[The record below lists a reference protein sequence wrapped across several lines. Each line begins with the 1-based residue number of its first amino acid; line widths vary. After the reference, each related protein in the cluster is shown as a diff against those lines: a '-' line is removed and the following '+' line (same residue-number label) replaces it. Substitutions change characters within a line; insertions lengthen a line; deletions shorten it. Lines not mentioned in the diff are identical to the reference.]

1 MNRCIDESVG
11 LKLYAYE
18 TGVLSEAESEQFE
31 LHLLEC
37 KYCNDRARAMA
48 RESRVIRHDPE
59 VRQAIARL
67 AQPEPTS
74 WYRSRI
80 GRTALGLAALLVL
93 LVAKPWKFDM
103 GGSDDVQAAGDRLII
118 LRFDNVD
125 TSETHDRDGDIIA
138 NLLNTD
144 LVTSVSS
151 PVVSDQRVQDILK
164 RLRHESGDSNEPASN
179 LQIAR
184 EADARWLL
192 TGRILQSQPVYVI
205 TVEMVEVTSG
215 NAVAS
220 RRLDG
225 WPEATLFS
233 LADSLSVLVRSDL
246 NMTTVSSAVGY
257 RSVTEVTTS
266 SAEAYRHYL
275 DGLDYYSQYYLRE
288 ATASFKQAIALDS
301 TFAMAYYYLSRLES
315 RRYLESAVRFSSR
328 ATEKERLYIA
338 SLQGSAD
345 NDIDLAMSKL
355 EELVAK
361 YPEEKE
367 AWLLLAQYAFV
378 KLRYEDVTRFAK
390 RAIALDPL
398 FKNPYNLLACSYH
411 ETGLVD
417 SSEWAADAY
426 VALAPDEPLPYHL
439 RGWLQARQGHLQE
452 AIESYDRALAI
463 KRDFLSFSTLLAKGM
478 AFAYLRNYDS
488 AQAIFDEV
496 AQSDIKGARSSART
510 AMALIPLL
518 QGDFGRAH
526 QLLDDGI
533 AADRLEQALAGSTGD
548 QDYKHYL
555 LATISI
561 AEGDLPTALQQTREA
576 LDVFNQVYPSE
587 RLAYRYYL
595 IQMLADNR
603 QWVEARTILDSL
615 KPDTDAPSIGGTA
628 YWYADGCIKRAEE
641 NLEEARASYERASS
655 ELSGFH
661 IEFMLARTLIDL
673 EDYDRAVEVLGRQVM
688 DYSMPKLRLPIWAVE
703 THYLLAVACEATGRD
718 DRAVE
723 QLREFLSYWGEAGK
737 DMPLV
742 ADARSRLARLT
753 VNP

>member
-1 MNRCIDESVG
+1 MNRCLDESVG

-37 KYCNDRARAMA
+37 KYCNERAQAMA
-48 RESRVIRHDPE
+48 RESHIIRNDPE
-59 VRQAIARL
+59 VRRAVAKL
-67 AQPEPTS
+67 AEPEQRS

-80 GRTALGLAALLVL
+80 GRTALALAALLVL
-93 LVAKPWKFDM
+93 LVAKPWKFDT
-103 GGSDDVQAAGDRLII
+103 GGSDDVHAANDRLII

-125 TSETHDRDGDIIA
+125 TSEAHARDGDIVA

-151 PVVSDQRVQDILK
+151 PVVSDQRVQDIRKL
-164 RLRHESGDSNEPASN
+164 LRHESGDLDEPVSN

-192 TGRILQSQPVYVI
+192 TGKILQSRPVYVV
-205 TVEMVEVTSG
+205 TVEIVDVSSG
-215 NAVAS
+215 NAIAS

-225 WPEATLFS
+225 WPEATLFT
-233 LADSLSVLVRSDL
+233 LADSLSALVRNDL
-246 NMTTVSSAVGY
+246 GMSTIASSGSY
-257 RSVTEVTTS
+257 RSVTEVTTN

-275 DGLDYYSQYYLRE
+275 EGLDYYSQYYLRE
-288 ATASFKQAIALDS
+288 ATTSFKEAVALDS

-315 RRYLESAVRFSSR
+315 RRYLEAAVRFSNR
-328 ATEKERLYIA
+328 ATEKEQLYIA
-338 SLQGSAD
+338 SLQGTAD

-367 AWLLLAQYAFV
+367 AWYLLAQYAFV
-378 KLRYEDVTRFAK
+378 KLHYTDVTRFAK

-411 ETGLVD
+411 ETGRVD

-439 RGWLQARQGHLQE
+439 RGWLQARQGHLIE

-463 KRDFLSFSTLLAKGM
+463 KRDFLSYNTFLAKGL

-488 AQAIFDEV
+488 AQATFDEI
-496 AQSDIKGARSSART
+496 AQSDIKGARSAART
-510 AMALIPLL
+510 AIAIIPLL
-518 QGDFGRAH
+518 QGDFDRAR
-526 QLLDDGI
+526 QLLEDGI
-533 AADRLEQALAGSTGD
+533 AADRLEQALAGADGD

-555 LATISI
+555 LATISE
-561 AEGDLPTALQQTREA
+561 AQGDLPTALRHTRDA
-576 LDVFNQVYPSE
+576 LEIINQVDPSG

-595 IQMLADNR
+595 IQMLADNH
-603 QWVEARTILDSL
+603 QWAEARAILDSL
-615 KPDTDAPSIGGTA
+615 KPETEEPSIAGTA
-628 YWYADGCIKRAEE
+628 YWYADGCINRAEE
-641 NLEEARASYERASS
+641 NLEEALASYERASS

-661 IEFMLARTLIDL
+661 IEFMLARTLMDL
-673 EDYDRAVEVLGRQVM
+673 EQYEKAVEVLEKQVG
-688 DYSMPKLRLPIWAVE
+688 DFSMPKLRLPIWAVE
-703 THYLLAVACEATGRD
+703 THYLLGVACEATGRHK
-718 DRAVE
+718 RAVE
-723 QLREFLSYWGEAGK
+723 QYREFLNYWGEAGK
-737 DMPLV
+737 DMALV
-742 ADARSRLARLT
+742 ADARARLGRLT
-753 VNP
+753 ANL